1 MIFLDQK
8 MRIKQS
14 KTESSDILLNLLSM
28 KMKKSIINDQEQ
40 VIFEAVIILN
50 MKVMMLKMKS
60 YLCLKNMLIKI
71 GKI

>member
-14 KTESSDILLNLLSM
+14 KTESLDILLNLLSM

-50 MKVMMLKMKS
+50 MKVMMLKMKR
-60 YLCLKNMLIKI
+60 YLRLKTMLIKI

>member
-14 KTESSDILLNLLSM
+14 KTESLDILLNLLSM

-50 MKVMMLKMKS
+50 MKVMMLKMKR
-60 YLCLKNMLIKI
+60 YLRLKNMLIKI